1 MVAIHGPIAPR
12 ISHREKYD
20 RAVVNVAFSKG
31 LMMMAGSAAGGGSS
45 GDVVEHDTADG
56 SDAPNKTATSM
67 KPLPVPLPSG
77 GGATEREL
85 ECFIRDAL
93 SSCIMLE
100 KYPRCVIQ
108 VVIQIVQ
115 ADGSVLG
122 SATNCAVMALMD
134 AGVAMRGLPVAAT
147 CVVVGGNGVS
157 SGEINEQDTIWLDPT
172 AEEESG
178 EGHSVVVLVTDA
190 SDTTQQDSQQQ
201 IITSFT
207 YGAPLSMKGLLSSVE
222 NTRQSSAAMVAFMR
236 LAVEQKVQREV
247 VTLWS

>member
-1 MVAIHGPIAPR
+1 MSYNRPSQRKPTTLRPLSAELSPLHRADGSASLKCGNTHIMVAIHGPIAPR

-56 SDAPNKTATSM
+56 
-67 KPLPVPLPSG
+67 
-77 GGATEREL
+77 
-85 ECFIRDAL
+85 DAL

-134 AGVAMRGLPVAAT
+134 AGVAMR
-147 CVVVGGNGVS
+147 
-157 SGEINEQDTIWLDPT
+157 
-172 AEEESG
+172 
-178 EGHSVVVLVTDA
+178 
-190 SDTTQQDSQQQ
+190 
-201 IITSFT
+201 
-207 YGAPLSMKGLLSSVE
+207 
-222 NTRQSSAAMVAFMR
+222 
-236 LAVEQKVQREV
+236 
-247 VTLWS
+247 